1 MNKQAL
7 NLLKRILKSKG
18 LNLSLLTAIFFF
30 IASTYTGFSFN
41 ELPKF
46 FKPKEE
52 FYAVVTKVSD
62 GDTLHLRDI
71 NNKTYK
77 VRLQGI
83 DAPELRQEF
92 GKEAKEYLSSLIKD
106 KEVKAIIEDKDK
118 YNRYVATIYLNK
130 MDINRALVSN
140 GYAHAYKEYS
150 TKYIQDENNAKSKKI
165 GLWKNDKIILPSE
178 FRKMN
183 KGR

>member
-1 MNKQAL
+1 MNKQTL
-7 NLLKRILKSKG
+7 YLLKRILKSKG

-92 GKEAKEYLSSLIKD
+92 GKEAKEYLSSLIKG
-106 KEVKAIIEDKDK
+106 KEIKAIIEDKDK

-150 TKYIQDENNAKSKKI
+150 TKYIQDENNARKRNL
-165 GLWKNDKIILPSE
+165 GLWQSDNVISPAK
-178 FRKMN
+178 FRRE
-183 KGR
+183 GR